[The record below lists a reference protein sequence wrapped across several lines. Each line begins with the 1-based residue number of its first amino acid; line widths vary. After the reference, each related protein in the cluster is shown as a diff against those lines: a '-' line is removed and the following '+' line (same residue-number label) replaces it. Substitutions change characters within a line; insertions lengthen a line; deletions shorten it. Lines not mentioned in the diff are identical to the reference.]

1 MEKKNQNIHARVVHY
16 NAVKLLNALSQIV
29 GKNGGHIV
37 SSYKT
42 ELTFSDV
49 HCRKDTLRIA
59 NPDDVMKDCPVIT
72 TPFWGCFTCFAH
84 FHINGF
90 VYYIE
95 FPSNIFDN
103 ITIGKVS
110 VDDTLTSYKKYYC
123 VQLQYSSQL
132 IDTLYNLDPRQ
143 DSNDTIVEEAQKLFN
158 TISEMPVSE
167 TYETRAVEVPNLY
180 DGGHHTEMKRIPYK
194 CKYNKFDA
202 NTGLLIE

>member
-29 GKNGGHIV
+29 ADNGGHIV

-42 ELTFSDV
+42 ELTYSDV

-59 NPDDVMKDCPVIT
+59 NPDDVIKDCPVIT

-84 FHINGF
+84 FHVNGF

-95 FPSNIFDN
+95 FPSNIFDK
-103 ITIGKVS
+103 ITIGKLS
-110 VDDTLTSYKKYYC
+110 VDENIISYKKYYC
-123 VQLQYSSQL
+123 VPLSYSSQL

-143 DSNDTIVEEAQKLFN
+143 DNNDTIVEEAIKLFD
-158 TISEMPVSE
+158 TISNMPVSE
-167 TYETRAVEVPNLY
+167 TYQTTTVNVPNRY
-180 DGGHHTEMKRIPYK
+180 DGGFHTENKPIPYK
-194 CKYNKFDA
+194 CKYNKFDP